1 MLASCLV
8 WNSPCNPLRDMV
20 DGAAM
25 TETSDS
31 AYSCDDRAGRPPP
44 ASQIRAVL
52 RLVLVLLAV
61 AAGLWLLYALQGV
74 ILLLLL
80 SMLFAYLIA
89 PLVESLCRPLT
100 WGRRAWTIPRALAIA
115 MVFLALFASVGI
127 ASYVLLP
134 LLGAQVTEF
143 GRQVPSYMAYA
154 RDQLQAWQHFVN
166 TDRLPQ
172 AVREAIDRTF
182 ARTIDA
188 AGESVSHGFG
198 GLLPLL
204 GYLPWVI
211 LIPVVA
217 FFLLKDGK
225 AFRRNILLTL
235 PRGRLRGRGAELFED
250 INDTLAAYMRA
261 ALLACLVVG
270 VVCTIGFLLI
280 GVPYAL
286 LFGLVAGLLEFI
298 PLVGPLAV
306 ALGVTLVAS
315 FHSITQAIWVLALLG
330 ALRLAQDYVIF
341 PRLVRRGIHM
351 HPLGVILAILSGA
364 ELAGMAGIFL
374 AIPAVAV
381 LSVMHRHLLEYRGS
395 GGLVSELLTPTQSA
409 PDAARRTP
417 DHAST
422 PTTCPAT
429 DAPALEPRRTAVTS

>member
-1 MLASCLV
+1 MILL
-8 WNSPCNPLRDMV
+8 
-20 DGAAM
+20 
-25 TETSDS
+25 
-31 AYSCDDRAGRPPP
+31 
-44 ASQIRAVL
+44 
-52 RLVLVLLAV
+52 LLAV
-61 AAGLWLLYALQGV
+61 AAGLWLLFALRGV

-89 PLVESLCRPLT
+89 PLVEFLCRPVT
-100 WGRRAWTIPRALAIA
+100 WGRRRWAIPRPLAIA
-115 MVFLALFASVGI
+115 MVYLALFATGGL

-143 GRQVPSYMAYA
+143 GRQIPSYMAYA
-154 RDQLQAWQHFVN
+154 RDQLPAWQRLINPV
-166 TDRLPQ
+166 RLPQ
-172 AVREAIDRTF
+172 GVREAIDRTF
-182 ARTIDA
+182 VRTVDA
-188 AGESVSHGFG
+188 AGDSLSHGFG

-204 GYLPWVI
+204 GYLPWFI

-217 FFLLKDGK
+217 FFLLKDGA
-225 AFRRNILLTL
+225 AFRRTILLTL
-235 PRGRLRGRGAELFED
+235 PRGRLRGRGAEVFAD
-250 INDTLAAYMRA
+250 INDALAAYMRA
-261 ALLACLVVG
+261 ALLACLLVG
-270 VVCTIGFLLI
+270 VLCTVGFVLI

-286 LFGLVAGLLEFI
+286 LFGVVAGLLEFI

-306 ALGVTLVAS
+306 ALGATLVTS
-315 FHSITQAIWVLALLG
+315 FHSITQALWVAAFLG
-330 ALRLAQDYVIF
+330 VLRLAQDYVVF

-381 LSVMHRHLLEYRGS
+381 LSVMHRHVLEYRGS
-395 GGLVSELLTPTQSA
+395 GGLVSELLTPAQSA

-417 DHAST
+417 DHAAT
-422 PTTCPAT
+422 PMTCPAT

>member
-1 MLASCLV
+1 
-8 WNSPCNPLRDMV
+8 
-20 DGAAM
+20 M
-25 TETSDS
+25 TETRDS
-31 AYSCDDRAGRPPP
+31 ADDSGDDRAGRPAP
-44 ASQIRAVL
+44 ASQARAILRVVL
-52 RLVLVLLAV
+52 LLLAV
-61 AAGLWLLYALQGV
+61 AGGLWMLYALQGV

-154 RDQLQAWQHFVN
+154 REQVQAWQYS
-166 TDRLPQ
+166 
-172 AVREAIDRTF
+172 IDRTF
-182 ARTIDA
+182 ASTIDA
-188 AGESVSHGFG
+188 AGVSLSHGFG

-211 LIPVVA
+211 LIPVVT
-217 FFLLKDGK
+217 FFLLKDGQ
-225 AFRRNILLTL
+225 AFRRNILLAL
-235 PRGRLRGRGAELFED
+235 PRGRLRGRGAEVFED

-261 ALLACLVVG
+261 ALLACLLVG
-270 VVCTIGFLLI
+270 VLCTIGFVLI

-298 PLVGPLAV
+298 PLVGPLVVAV
-306 ALGVTLVAS
+306 GATLVAS
-315 FHSITQAIWVLALLG
+315 FHSINQAIAVLVFLG
-330 ALRLAQDYVIF
+330 TLRLVQDYVVF
-341 PRLVRRGIHM
+341 PRLVRRGIHI

-364 ELAGMAGIFL
+364 ELGGIAGIFL

-395 GGLVSELLTPTQSA
+395 GGLVSELLKPTPSALDPAHTQ
-409 PDAARRTP
+409 
-417 DHAST
+417 
-422 PTTCPAT
+422 
-429 DAPALEPRRTAVTS
+429 AVGSGG

>member
-1 MLASCLV
+1 
-8 WNSPCNPLRDMV
+8 
-20 DGAAM
+20 M

-31 AYSCDDRAGRPPP
+31 AYGSGDDRAGRPAP
-44 ASQIRAVL
+44 ASPTRAIL
-52 RLVLVLLAV
+52 RLVLLLLAV
-61 AAGLWLLYALQGV
+61 AAGLWLLFALQGV

-89 PLVESLCRPLT
+89 PLVEFLCRPVT
-100 WGRRAWTIPRALAIA
+100 WGRRPWAIPRPLAIA
-115 MVFLALFASVGI
+115 MVYLALFASVGV

-143 GRQVPSYMAYA
+143 GRQIPSYMAYA
-154 RDQLQAWQHFVN
+154 RDQLLAWQRFINPDH
-166 TDRLPQ
+166 LPQ
-172 AVREAIDRTF
+172 GVREAIDRTF
-182 ARTIDA
+182 ARTVDA
-188 AGESVSHGFG
+188 AGESLSYGFG

-204 GYLPWVI
+204 GYLPWFI

-217 FFLLKDGK
+217 FFLLKDGA
-225 AFRRNILLTL
+225 AFRRDILLTL

-250 INDTLAAYMRA
+250 INDALAAYMRA
-261 ALLACLVVG
+261 ALLACLLVG
-270 VVCTIGFLLI
+270 VLCTIGFVLI

-286 LFGLVAGLLEFI
+286 LFGVVAGLLEFI

-306 ALGVTLVAS
+306 ALGATLVAS
-315 FHSITQAIWVLALLG
+315 FHSTNQAMWVLAFLG
-330 ALRLAQDYVIF
+330 ALRLAQDYVVF

-395 GGLVSELLTPTQSA
+395 GGLVSELLNPTQSA
-409 PDAARRTP
+409 PDAAR
-417 DHAST
+417 
-422 PTTCPAT
+422 TTSDPPAT
-429 DAPALEPRRTAVTS
+429 PIAYPPTDTPALKPHRTVVTQ

>member
-1 MLASCLV
+1 
-8 WNSPCNPLRDMV
+8 MV
-20 DGAAM
+20 
-25 TETSDS
+25 
-31 AYSCDDRAGRPPP
+31 Y
-44 ASQIRAVL
+44 
-52 RLVLVLLAV
+52 
-61 AAGLWLLYALQGV
+61 
-74 ILLLLL
+74 
-80 SMLFAYLIA
+80 
-89 PLVESLCRPLT
+89 
-100 WGRRAWTIPRALAIA
+100 
-115 MVFLALFASVGI
+115 LALFVSVGI

-143 GRQVPSYMAYA
+143 GRQVPSYIAYA

-172 AVREAIDRTF
+172 ALREAIDRTF
-182 ARTIDA
+182 ARTVDA
-188 AGESVSHGFG
+188 AGESLSHGFG

-225 AFRRNILLTL
+225 AFRRNILLAL

-315 FHSITQAIWVLALLG
+315 FHSITQAMWVLAFLG
-330 ALRLAQDYVIF
+330 ALRLAQDYVVF
-341 PRLVRRGIHM
+341 PRLIRRGIHM

-364 ELAGMAGIFL
+364 ELAGITGIFL

-395 GGLVSELLTPTQSA
+395 GGLVSELLTPTPS
-409 PDAARRTP
+409 
-417 DHAST
+417 
-422 PTTCPAT
+422 AT
-429 DAPALEPRRTAVTS
+429 DAAPASSDPPATPLNLVSTKYSAKGT